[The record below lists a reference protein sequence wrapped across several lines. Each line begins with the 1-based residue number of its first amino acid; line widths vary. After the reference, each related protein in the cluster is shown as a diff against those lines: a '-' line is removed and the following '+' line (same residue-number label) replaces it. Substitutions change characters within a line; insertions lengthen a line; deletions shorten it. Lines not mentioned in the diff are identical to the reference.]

1 MMVVIIPLLECK
13 DIDLKLAILYDAMV
27 SITMNVL
34 IPCFDFVVISFEGTQ
49 PSC

>member
-1 MMVVIIPLLECK
+1 MIIVIIPPLECK
-13 DIDLKLAILYDAMV
+13 DIDLKLEILYDAMV

-34 IPCFDFVVISFEGTQ
+34 IPFFDFVVISFEGTQ